1 MRYGG
6 QLAALAVALPLLGC
20 AGQAPDESAA
30 SSSHAIINGEA
41 SGAEQDG
48 VVLLRALLDD
58 DSELVCT
65 GSLVGPNLVL
75 TARHCVSYLNEGQFS
90 CTVRGELIDNP
101 NGGGRLGLHLP
112 AERIE
117 VYGRKLPRKAPLA
130 RGERVISTLSPDIC
144 KNDIAFIVLDQA
156 VELPVVPMRIGRPA
170 LLHEQG
176 VLVGFGLGAAQT
188 GIDYATQPRFQKR
201 DLDITALGPDSLADG
216 VTTVPPRALILKGP
230 SGCIGDSG
238 GPLLAQQSGA
248 VLGVYSLQEGESC
261 SASNVRHQMVHV
273 PPFTSLIDEAFA
285 AAGCLPTPE
294 PEGAGGAG
302 GAGAEAG
309 AGGEAVQTTG
319 GAEADSAAGVGAGGS
334 GGASSGAAGEPSGE
348 TPAGPASSS
357 GCSLAAASARSSNA
371 SFALAMLAG
380 VYALRRTRR
389 RTRN

>member
-1 MRYGG
+1 MRFGR
-6 QLAALAVALPLLGC
+6 QLAASALALHGLSC
-20 AGQAPDESAA
+20 ADQAPGEGVASA
-30 SSSHAIINGEA
+30 SHAIVDGEA

-58 DSELVCT
+58 GFDVVCT

-75 TARHCVSYLNEGQFS
+75 TARHCVSYLSEGQFS
-90 CTVRGELIDNP
+90 CTVRGELTQNP
-101 NGGGRLGLHLP
+101 DGGGRLGLHLP

-117 VYGRKLPRKAPLA
+117 IYGRKLPRKAPLA
-130 RGERVISTLSPDIC
+130 RGARVISTLSPDIC
-144 KNDIAFIVLDQA
+144 KNDIAFVVLDQA

-170 LLHEQG
+170 RLHETG
-176 VLVGFGLGAAQT
+176 VLVGFGLDATQT

-248 VLGVYSLQEGESC
+248 VVGVYSLQEGESC
-261 SASNVRHQMVHV
+261 AASNVKHQMVHV
-273 PPFTSLIDEAFA
+273 PPFTALIDEAFS

-294 PEGAGGAG
+294 PEGSGGAG

-309 AGGEAVQTTG
+309 AAGAAVEAAGGV
-319 GAEADSAAGVGAGGS
+319 EADPAAGAGGER
-334 GGASSGAAGEPSGE
+334 SSGVAGEPGDE
-348 TPAGPASSS
+348 TPAKPASSS
-357 GCSLAAASARSSNA
+357 GCSLVAVPAPSPSALQL
-371 SFALAMLAG
+371 LAMLAAFG
-380 VYALRRTRR
+380 LGRARR
-389 RTRN
+389 RRNARSS